1 MWYKSHYDSGLPSQL
16 KDNTPLADVS
26 QHLSINSVYFCHL
39 FKERTGENFMPY
51 LSRLRI
57 AKAIDLLKKTK
68 MSTEEI
74 SEKIG
79 YSNANYFI
87 KVFKK
92 ITGKTLSEFKKE

>member
-1 MWYKSHYDSGLPSQL
+1 
-16 KDNTPLADVS
+16 
-26 QHLSINSVYFCHL
+26 
-39 FKERTGENFMPY
+39 MPY